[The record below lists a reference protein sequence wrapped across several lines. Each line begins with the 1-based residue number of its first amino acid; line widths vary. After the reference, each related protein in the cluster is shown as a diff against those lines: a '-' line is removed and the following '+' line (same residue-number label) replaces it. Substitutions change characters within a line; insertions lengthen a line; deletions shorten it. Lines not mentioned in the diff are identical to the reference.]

1 MGRSYRQRP
10 MPVPHLERPICEPVE
25 LRPGAQLRVQRV
37 RQGSDATA
45 SAPFPHYH
53 DVCELVLFGHV
64 HGDFIADGKRYPLV
78 PGCIAYI
85 PSLHQHDFA
94 LQPGPRDWT
103 LVQIDANATAALA
116 RTPGLERLG
125 HAFCAK
131 PDGALDK
138 RIAMLGDWLLDSGG
152 SDPLA
157 APLATVLLR
166 AAASA
171 PIVEGKPLP
180 TDTDAVERLR
190 PAIEQLRRDPA
201 HAPSAEAAAE
211 LCALAPAYF
220 SRRFHQQLG
229 MPWSDY
235 VRTHRLH
242 LASQRLLESDQT
254 VAEIAYALGFA
265 TPSHFGELFHKRFG
279 MPPNA
284 YRRAGR

>member
-1 MGRSYRQRP
+1 
-10 MPVPHLERPICEPVE
+10 MPAVPHIDRPLCEPVE
-25 LRPGAQLRVQRV
+25 LHPGATLRVQRV
-37 RQGSDATA
+37 QQGADAPG

-53 DVCELVLFGHV
+53 DVAELVLFGRV
-64 HGDFIADGKRYPLV
+64 QGDFIADNKRHPLTD
-78 PGCIAYI
+78 GAIAWI
-85 PSLHQHDFA
+85 PSLHQHDYA
-94 LQPGPRDWT
+94 LAPGPRDWT
-103 LVQIDANATAALA
+103 LLQIDAHAAEALA
-116 RTPGLERLG
+116 RAPGGEALA

-131 PDGALDK
+131 PEGLLAT
-138 RIAMLGDWLLDSGG
+138 RIAMLGDWLREAAG
-152 SDPLA
+152 DPTLA
-157 APLATVLLR
+157 APLATALLR
-166 AAASA
+166 AAAQA
-171 PIVEGKPLP
+171 PRIEGEALP
-180 TDTDAVERLR
+180 TDPDALERLR

-254 VAEIAYALGFA
+254 IADIAAALGFA
-265 TPSHFGELFHKRFG
+265 TPSHFGDLFHKRFG
-279 MPPNA
+279 LTPNA

>member
-1 MGRSYRQRP
+1 
-10 MPVPHLERPICEPVE
+10 MPVPHLDRPICEPVE

-37 RQGSDATA
+37 RQGNDASA

-64 HGDFIADGKRYPLV
+64 HGDFIADGRRHPLV
-78 PGCIAYI
+78 PGCIAWI
-85 PSLHQHDFA
+85 PSLQQHDFA

-103 LVQIDANATAALA
+103 LVQIDANAVAALA
-116 RTPGLERLG
+116 RTPGLECLE

-138 RIAMLGDWLLDSGG
+138 RIAMLGDWLLDGG
-152 SDPLA
+152 GNDPLA
-157 APLATVLLR
+157 APLASVLLR
-166 AAASA
+166 AVASA
-171 PIVEGKPLP
+171 PMVEGERLP
-180 TDTDAVERLR
+180 TDTDALERLR

-201 HAPSAEAAAE
+201 NAPSAEAAAE

-279 MPPNA
+279 LTPTA
-284 YRRAGR
+284 YRRAGH